1 MLKKSNLLALTLI
14 VSMLMPI
21 AALADESSSNC
32 KKADPLL
39 GWTIGLPFKAV
50 GAALSGAT
58 GLLVGTTTGLVRGAA
73 KGTKAVAGAL
83 GDEKGAGETLAGVI
97 FGAAPGAVVHGT
109 VGGLLWGGKGLIAG
123 WDKPFHCAT
132 LHSAFQ
138 GIPDAVEWT
147 VDGAS
152 KAFSS

>member
-1 MLKKSNLLALTLI
+1 MFKKSNLLALTLV

-21 AALADESSSNC
+21 AALADEASSGC

-39 GWTIGLPFKAV
+39 GWTIGLPFKAI

-58 GLLVGTTTGLVRGAA
+58 GVLVGTTTGLMRGAM

-83 GDEKGAGETLAGVI
+83 GDENGAGETLAGLV
-97 FGAAPGAVVHGT
+97 FGAAPGAAVHGV
-109 VGGLLWGGKGLIAG
+109 VGGLLWGGKGFIAG

-132 LHSAFQ
+132 IHSALE
-138 GIPDAVEWT
+138 GIPDAIEWT
-147 VDGAS
+147 ADGAS